1 MCMSE
6 QLVSSFKKWMLSSLV
21 VAASTLSGYAQRN
34 TLLVYGTVG
43 AESQKVTATT
53 KANSFN
59 FSPAVGYQWTD
70 HWTGGVSLALSS
82 AKSTGEFGDVKASGV
97 AVGPFVRYAY
107 PLSDIF
113 AVYGQFNANVLSG
126 KTAGISYSGF
136 GASFFPAVG
145 VNLKNGFA
153 LNFSFGNLSF
163 TSEKPKDSAKSL
175 TDFKLGFGSGAT
187 FGISK
192 NFRL

>member
-1 MCMSE
+1 M
-6 QLVSSFKKWMLSSLV
+6 KKHVLSVLIV
-21 VAASTLSGYAQRN
+21 VASVINSYAQRS
-34 TLLVYGTVG
+34 TLLVYGTIG
-43 AESQKVTATT
+43 AESQKLTTTA
-53 KANSFN
+53 KANTFN

-70 HWTGGVSLALSS
+70 HWTGGVSLNLSS
-82 AKSTGEFGDVKASGV
+82 SKSTGEFGDAKSSGV

-113 AVYGQFNANVLSG
+113 AIYGQVNANVLSG
-126 KTAGISYSGF
+126 KNEGVSYSGL
-136 GASFFPAVG
+136 GASFFPAIG

-163 TSEKPKDSAKSL
+163 TSEKPNNAAKSL
-175 TDFKLGFGSGAT
+175 TDFKLGFGSGVT